1 MDATLSDTKQPR
13 SKNADLRGKSL
24 GRPAL
29 YGLALF
35 GLYLT
40 YTVLKPFF
48 VALTWAVIFAILFR
62 GMQNTLAQRMG
73 PKRAA
78 AVTTLVVTLL
88 IVAPA
93 VFIISTLAR
102 EAPQVAGQLKQSS
115 QTAPGQF
122 AQMWNAVR
130 SRSPVP
136 MAEDPAEFLKKT
148 SQRALAFLSSR
159 AGAFVNDSLAAL
171 GTLGSMLFALF
182 FFLRDGD
189 AIGRL
194 VRDRLP
200 FPEQESERLM
210 NEVRDLVTASVG
222 AALIVAVAQGL
233 IGSVVFWLLHM
244 PAPVFWGVVMGFC
257 SLLPLF
263 GATLVWVPAGIGL
276 LLSGETTR
284 GVLMLLAGTFGI
296 SMADNIL
303 RPMFLTGK
311 TSVSGMVIF
320 FGLLG
325 GAAAFGLVG
334 LVIGPIILVI
344 TPQLLDTLRSRNS
357 DDQPALPDHQ
367 LRSNTATQELAAS

>member
-1 MDATLSDTKQPR
+1 MDITLSDTNRPDAK
-13 SKNADLRGKSL
+13 ADSRGKSL

-29 YGLALF
+29 YGLVLV

-40 YTVLKPFF
+40 YLVLKPFV
-48 VALTWAVIFAILFR
+48 VALTWGVIFAILFR
-62 GMQNTLAQRMG
+62 GMQNALAQRMG
-73 PKRAA
+73 AKRAA
-78 AVTTLVVTLL
+78 ALTTLVVTLL

-93 VFIISTLAR
+93 VFVISTLAR
-102 EAPQVAGQLKQSS
+102 EAPQMAGQLKQSS
-115 QTAPGQF
+115 ENAPGQF
-122 AQMWNAVR
+122 ARIWSAVR

-136 MAEDPAEFLKKT
+136 MAEDPTEFLKKA

-159 AGAFVNDSLAAL
+159 ANAFVNDSLAAL

-182 FFLRDGD
+182 FMLRDGD
-189 AIGRL
+189 TMRRL
-194 VRDRLP
+194 VQDRLP
-200 FPEQESERLM
+200 FSEQESDRLM

-222 AALIVAVAQGL
+222 AALIVAVAQGV
-233 IGSVVFWLLHM
+233 IGGVVFWLLHM

-257 SLLPLF
+257 SLLPLL

-344 TPQLLDTLRSRNS
+344 TPQILDTLRSRKLADRPGLS
-357 DDQPALPDHQ
+357 DC
-367 LRSNTATQELAAS
+367 